1 MFCNF
6 LSFSRLKTNK
16 PQTSSREEL
25 SQWMCRLHNQV
36 NRKTGKPEF
45 DCSLVDERWRDGWK
59 DGSCGWPFKKHSLGK
74 ATVIHVYGNSFCLH
88 DMHNLS
94 VICFDIQFDAVF
106 KRYCTFLHANL
117 YLFTRLMFASVSI
130 TLTNMVV
137 RNKIPQIKRYA
148 CTCYCGVGFFLCR
161 WCN

>member
-59 DGSCGWPFKKHSLGK
+59 DGSCGWPFKKHSWGK

-106 KRYCTFLHANL
+106 KRYYTFLHANL